1 MLRMIHRPAATVVSL
16 LLIASLLTFAAPS
29 AAAFDG
35 HDNKVGA
42 APAEKKEAQPETNTT
57 AAPQT
62 LNISY
67 ALYNN
72 SIKLVPGPVAETTK
86 PAGASTS
93 KPGSPAAS
101 TAPMTAGEKFNYYLK
116 RTILSPGAYAQ
127 SIASGMFNEL
137 LDNNEGKKDT
147 LDDYFADSMTRAAR
161 SMAFKITA
169 GFFEKFA
176 YATIFKQDPRYHR
189 SDSRSVG
196 GKIGYAVSRLFI
208 TQGDRCGCDQFN
220 ISYLAG
226 GLTAS
231 FIANAWVREEQQN
244 TKSAFRRWG
253 VHMGITALSNILKE
267 FIGGQ

>member
-1 MLRMIHRPAATVVSL
+1 MLRMIHRPAATAMSL
-16 LLIASLLTFAAPS
+16 LLIASLFTFAAPS
-29 AAAFDG
+29 AAASDG
-35 HDNKVGA
+35 QNNKEEARPV
-42 APAEKKEAQPETNTT
+42 EKKEAQPETGA

-62 LNISY
+62 LNITY

-72 SIKLVPGPVAETTK
+72 PIKLVPEPVAETTK
-86 PAGASTS
+86 PASAT
-93 KPGSPAAS
+93 KPGAPAVS
-101 TAPMTAGEKFNYYLK
+101 TAPMTAGEKFNYFLR
-116 RTILSPGAYAQ
+116 RTILSPGAYGQ

-147 LDDYFADSMTRAAR
+147 LDDFFADSMTRAAR

-196 GKIGYAVSRLFI
+196 GKIGYAVSRLFV

-231 FIANAWVREEQQN
+231 FIAHAWVREEHQN
-244 TKSAFRRWG
+244 TSHAFRRWG

-267 FIGGQ
+267 FLGGQ

>member
-1 MLRMIHRPAATVVSL
+1 MRTINKVAAKVAVTL
-16 LLIASLLTFAAPS
+16 LLIASLLTTAKPASAFGGQDKQGSPS
-29 AAAFDG
+29 
-35 HDNKVGA
+35 
-42 APAEKKEAQPETNTT
+42 AEKKEAASESS
-57 AAPQT
+57 AAPAGQT

-72 SIKLVPGPVAETTK
+72 SIKVE
-86 PAGASTS
+86 PAPEAATPTSATGKAS
-93 KPGSPAAS
+93 GSPAAS
-101 TAPMTAGEKFNYYLK
+101 TAPMTAGEKFKYWTNK
-116 RTILSPGAYAQ
+116 TFLSPGAYGQ

-137 LDNNEGKKDT
+137 LDNDEGKEDT
-147 LDDYFADSMTRAAR
+147 LENYFADSMTRAAR

-176 YATIFKQDPRYHR
+176 YPVIFKQDPRYHR
-189 SDSRSVG
+189 SDKRSVG
-196 GKIGYAVSRLFI
+196 GKITYAVSRLFV

-226 GLTAS
+226 GLTGSA
-231 FIANAWVREEQQN
+231 IANVWVREEQRN
-244 TKSAFRRWG
+244 TAGTFRRWG

>member
-1 MLRMIHRPAATVVSL
+1 MLRTIHRPAARVAVIL
-16 LLIASLLTFAAPS
+16 LLMTSLLTIAKPAS
-29 AAAFDG
+29 AFDG
-35 HDNKVGA
+35 QDKQE
-42 APAEKKEAQPETNTT
+42 PPSTEKKEAASESS
-57 AAPQT
+57 AAPAGQT

-72 SIKLVPGPVAETTK
+72 PIKVE
-86 PAGASTS
+86 PAPEPATPEASATG
-93 KPGSPAAS
+93 KAPAPPAAS
-101 TAPMTAGEKFNYYLK
+101 TAPMSAGEKFNYWTRK
-116 RTILSPGAYAQ
+116 TFLSPGAYAQ

-176 YATIFKQDPRYHR
+176 YPVIFRQDPRYHR
-189 SDSRSVG
+189 SDKRSLG
-196 GKIGYAVSRLFI
+196 GKVTYAVSRLFV

-226 GLTAS
+226 GLTGSA
-231 FIANAWVREEQQN
+231 IANVWVREEQRN
-244 TKSAFRRWG
+244 TASTFRRWG